1 MLRFVTCICILA
13 VAASCIV
20 VSEPTGKADE
30 ITVFLTGNGLGVLK
44 PCGCSGGQLG
54 GLDRRGAVLSGVS
67 ANKRMIVDTGL
78 FVEGD
83 GEQDLIKFDIMMRA
97 LGLLDYDLVNLTEE
111 DITIVENLGLKDG
124 IGSFFNVIT
133 SRRQSD
139 VNLPARFTK
148 NFALKD
154 KTIAVTVAAFDV
166 ERMSVEEIEK
176 LFMHKQGKQTV
187 NILILNRCTSGCTQS

>member
-1 MLRFVTCICILA
+1 MLRIVTCISVLT

-20 VSEPTGKADE
+20 VSEPTGEADE

-54 GLDRRGAVLSGVS
+54 GLERRRAVFNT
-67 ANKRMIVDTGL
+67 AAAERRMIVDTGM

-111 DITIVENLGLKDG
+111 DVTIVENLGLKDG
-124 IGSFFNVIT
+124 ISSFFNVIT

-139 VNLPARFTK
+139 ANLPAHFTK
-148 NFALKD
+148 SFALKD
-154 KTIAVTVAAFDV
+154 KTIAVKVAAFDG
-166 ERMSVEEIEK
+166 ERMSVGEIEK
-176 LFMHKQGKQTV
+176 LFMHKQGLQTV
-187 NILILNRCTSGCTQS
+187 NILILNRCTAGCTQS

>member
-1 MLRFVTCICILA
+1 MLRLVTCISVLM

-20 VSEPTGKADE
+20 VSGPADKTDV

-54 GLDRRGAVLSGVS
+54 GIDRRGAVFNT
-67 ANKRMIVDTGL
+67 AAAKRRMIVDTGL

-111 DITIVENLGLKDG
+111 DISIAENLGLKEG

-133 SRRQSD
+133 SLRSTD
-139 VNLPARFTK
+139 ANLPAKFTK
-148 NFALKD
+148 KFLLKD
-154 KTIAVTVAAFDV
+154 KKVAVTVAAFDV

-176 LFMHKQGKQTV
+176 LFMHKQGQQTV
-187 NILILNRCTSGCTQS
+187 NILILNRCTAGCA